1 MFNMKIA
8 VAGALSVDI
17 CPTFTTEGAENF
29 GDLITAGRIT
39 HIEGNEIHPGGPV
52 ANTGLALKIFGIHPV
67 MCARI
72 GRDDM
77 GKMLY
82 EILSKKMRPFSV
94 DTISI
99 DEKDATA
106 YSIIL
111 SPPGLDRAILQNPG
125 ANDNFTS
132 RDILWNEVKK
142 CRMFHFGHPSTMAK
156 LYENDGDELV
166 RIMKKAYGYGL
177 VTSLDLCAI
186 DPNSKAASAD
196 WRKILER
203 VLPYVDFFMPSI
215 GDLEGILTDDAQKA
229 DARQLAEELKEMGAK
244 SIIIKLGEEGMY
256 YSNPGADFFRSIE
269 KKLHIS
275 SHYME
280 NWEKREGYIPAVPA
294 EKNISGLGA
303 GDVTV
308 AAYLAA
314 MMHTQSF
321 DETLRLALTEGSLCL
336 SDPSATGGLKPFS
349 ELTDVFELL

>member
-1 MFNMKIA
+1 MKIA
-8 VAGALSVDI
+8 VAGALGVDI
-17 CPTFTTEGAENF
+17 CPTFTTEGTKSF
-29 GDLITAGRIT
+29 GELIIPGHIT

-82 EILSKKMRPFSV
+82 ETLSKKMRPFSV
-94 DTISI
+94 ETLSI
-99 DEKDATA
+99 KENDNTA

-166 RIMKKAYGYGL
+166 RIMKKAYDYGL

-186 DPNSKAASAD
+186 DPSSNAAQAD
-196 WRKILER
+196 WKTILER

-215 GDLEGILTDDAQKA
+215 GDLEGIIIDDAGRA
-229 DARQLAEELKEMGAK
+229 DARQLAEELKAMGAK
-244 SIIIKLGEEGMY
+244 SIVIKLGEDGMY
-256 YSNPGADFFRSIE
+256 YSNPGADFFRRIE
-269 KKLHIS
+269 KKLHVS
-275 SHYME
+275 AHYME
-280 NWEKREGYIPAVPA
+280 NWENREGHIPAVPA

-314 MMHTQSF
+314 MIHTQSF